1 MKGFIAVVL
10 ALIPKLKIT
19 KLKKPLH
26 LIFSYDEEIGCVG
39 IQKLIPFLKKIKP
52 KPVFCIGEPT
62 EMKLVNM
69 HKGKKTL

>member
-10 ALIPKLKIT
+10 ALIPKLKIN

-39 IQKLIPFLKKIKP
+39 IQKLIPFLKKLNRNQHF
-52 KPVFCIGEPT
+52 VL
-62 EMKLVNM
+62 LVNQL
-69 HKGKKTL
+69 K

>member
-1 MKGFIAVVL
+1 MKGFIVIVL
-10 ALIPKLKIT
+10 ALIPKLKIN

-52 KPVFCIGEPT
+52 KQSILYCW
-62 EMKLVNM
+62 
-69 HKGKKTL
+69 

>member
-10 ALIPKLKIT
+10 ALIPKLKIK

-26 LIFSYDEEIGCVG
+26 LIFSYDEEVGCVG

-52 KPVFCIGEPT
+52 KPAFCIVGGT
-62 EMKLVNM
+62 N
-69 HKGKKTL
+69 